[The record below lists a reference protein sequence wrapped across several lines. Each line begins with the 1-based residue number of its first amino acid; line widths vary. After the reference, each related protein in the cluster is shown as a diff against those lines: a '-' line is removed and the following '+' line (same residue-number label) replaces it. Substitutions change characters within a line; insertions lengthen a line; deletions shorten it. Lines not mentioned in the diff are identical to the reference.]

1 VVYTV
6 VPRARTREQL
16 NGRGEVCAQGARTFR
31 FGTTQLYFSARVQQ
45 CSAHA
50 AKQYGQ
56 IVSFSFFFYLTGQTG
71 NPPATDSFL
80 VSRPVDAHLADTLG
94 SQASVFGSYRADS
107 GSNGH
112 FCSCQP
118 RTEVIPDGARYHPID
133 IL

>member
-1 VVYTV
+1 MVYTV

-80 VSRPVDAHLADTLG
+80 VSRPVDAHLAAIPLLCTPKLL
-94 SQASVFGSYRADS
+94 SQKGPV
-107 GSNGH
+107 
-112 FCSCQP
+112 
-118 RTEVIPDGARYHPID
+118 EPITVCAID
-133 IL
+133 FRLAA